1 MLKTSLIIENLED
14 LAGFRANVAMLRE
27 AGFEAADAALFTPRL
42 EELIQSG
49 EWRPLARE
57 VRTITEEAG
66 LALYQCHTSLPLE
79 PAEWPPLIP
88 LIEKQLVFAGAI
100 GAKNAVV
107 HPICPLTVND
117 PLLQEGDAAAM
128 EANLKM
134 YRRLLPVAADAGV
147 TICTE
152 NLFSDGRNMEVVPCF
167 SSHAAELN
175 ELMEQL
181 PGLKIC
187 LDIGH
192 AAAAKQD
199 PAEMVY
205 SFGERL
211 AALHL
216 HGNDLVH
223 DLHVSPF
230 GSADMG
236 WDRFC
241 KALRDVGYQ
250 GSINLEVMY
259 LVRNTPR
266 ELLPATYRYLHACAA
281 YLAEKASI

>member
-1 MLKTSLIIENLED
+1 MLKTSLIIENIED
-14 LAGFRANVAMLRE
+14 LAWLKANVAMLRE

-49 EWRPLARE
+49 QWHPLARE

-66 LALYQCHTSLPLE
+66 LELYQCHTSLPTE
-79 PAEWPPLIP
+79 PAEWPPLIA

-107 HPICPLTVND
+107 HPICPLTVHD
-117 PLLQEGDAAAM
+117 PLLQKGDAAAM
-128 EANLKM
+128 EANLRM

-152 NLFSDGRNMEVVPCF
+152 NLFSDGRNMEVVPCY

-181 PGLKIC
+181 SGLKVC

-192 AAAAKQD
+192 AVAAGQD
-199 PAEMVY
+199 PAEMAC

-211 AALHL
+211 SALHL
-216 HGNDLVH
+216 HGNDHIH

-230 GSADMG
+230 DSIDMG

-241 KALRDVGYQ
+241 EALRKVGYQ

-259 LVRNTPR
+259 LVRNTPK
-266 ELLPATYRYLHACAA
+266 ELLPSTYAYLHSCAA
-281 YLAEKASI
+281 YLAKKANP